1 MGGLLIAP
9 FLFFYTKYFALIAII
24 KHKTILQIWKQ
35 SESWKKKHKSNY
47 LKVKKVRT
55 LWDNDT
61 EEWYFS
67 VVDVVAVL
75 TDSVNPTDYIK
86 KMRKRDPLLAEG
98 WGQLVTPPA
107 VDTAGGNQKTN
118 FSTMEGILRI
128 IQSIPSHKAEPFK
141 LWLAFC
147 CWYSLW

>member
-1 MGGLLIAP
+1 MEEKTQIQ
-9 FLFFYTKYFALIAII
+9 LF
-24 KHKTILQIWKQ
+24 
-35 SESWKKKHKSNY
+35 ES
-47 LKVKKVRT
+47 KKVRT

-98 WGQLVTPPA
+98 WGQIVTPLA
-107 VDTAGGNQKTN
+107 VVQLSPKMPVWSWNKKP
-118 FSTMEGILRI
+118 ERR
-128 IQSIPSHKAEPFK
+128 
-141 LWLAFC
+141 W
-147 CWYSLW
+147 